1 MKMKDTFFSFPRFAN
16 YFKKV
21 LVEDRKRL
29 LQRIVTVFGLLLLF
43 AGFIS
48 KACYDSY
55 LHSLKLGF
63 INPTDPA
70 HDGLMVLFVFG
81 SFIGA
86 ALSASYIMEPMSS
99 KTGRIYA
106 LMLPVTPF
114 EKYFV
119 RWFIY
124 TIGYFLAYYFLF
136 ELVDVLRVAVSSVIY
151 PEIATIGLLNQ
162 FDMLK
167 QIDEDEP
174 LQCFIA
180 FYFLLQSLFA
190 LGSSLWP
197 KHTFLKSFTVYTL
210 LGMALIG
217 FFAWLFDDLRLI
229 PRGYYI
235 PEPTFSEDMAY
246 WFIFC
251 CLMLVTLF
259 FWWLAYKRF
268 KEMEVVN
275 RW

>member
-29 LQRIVTVFGLLLLF
+29 LQRIITVFGLLVVF
-43 AGFIS
+43 GAIIS
-48 KACYDSY
+48 DSCYQHY
-55 LHSLKLGF
+55 MEALKMG
-63 INPTDPA
+63 IVRNEIDPA
-70 HDGLMVLFVFG
+70 IDGLMPLFVFG
-81 SFIGA
+81 LFIGC
-86 ALSASYIMEPMSS
+86 ALSASFIMEPMNS

-106 LMLPVTPF
+106 LMLPATSF

-124 TIGYFLAYYFLF
+124 TIGYLVVYYLLFL
-136 ELVDVLRVAVSSVIY
+136 LVDVMRVCVFSVVY
-151 PEIATIGLLNQ
+151 PEIDIITFLNPYAEIVALR
-162 FDMLK
+162 D
-167 QIDEDEP
+167 DAP
-174 LQCFIA
+174 LGFIVSL
-180 FYFLLQSLFA
+180 YLLLQSIFV

-197 KHTFLKSFTVYTL
+197 KYAFLKTFTAYTI
-210 LGMALIG
+210 LGMAFSA
-217 FFAWLFDDLRLI
+217 FFAGIMNLFDRPGNSYIMPELSDDTLFLI
-229 PRGYYI
+229 ATCGV
-235 PEPTFSEDMAY
+235 M
-246 WFIFC
+246 
-251 CLMLVTLF
+251 MVTLF

>member
-29 LQRIVTVFGLLLLF
+29 LQRIITVFGLMVVF
-43 AGFIS
+43 SAIFS
-48 KACYDSY
+48 DSCYQHY
-55 LHSLKLGF
+55 MEVLEIG
-63 INPTDPA
+63 IVRNEIDPA
-70 HDGLMVLFVFG
+70 IDRLMPLFVFG
-81 SFIGA
+81 LFIGC
-86 ALSASYIMEPMSS
+86 ALSASFIMEPMGS

-106 LMLPVTPF
+106 LMLPATSF

-124 TIGYFLAYYFLF
+124 TIGYLVVYYLLFL
-136 ELVDVLRVAVSSVIY
+136 LVDVMRVCVFSVIY
-151 PEIATIGLLNQ
+151 PEIDIITFINPYAEIVALR
-162 FDMLK
+162 
-167 QIDEDEP
+167 DEVP
-174 LQCFIA
+174 LGFVVSL
-180 FYFLLQSLFA
+180 YLLLQSIFV

-197 KHTFLKSFTVYTL
+197 KYAFLKTFTAYTI
-210 LGMALIG
+210 LGMAFSA
-217 FFAWLFDDLRLI
+217 FFAGIMNLFDRPGNSYIMPELSDDTLFLI
-229 PRGYYI
+229 ATCGV
-235 PEPTFSEDMAY
+235 M
-246 WFIFC
+246 
-251 CLMLVTLF
+251 MVTLF

>member
-29 LQRIVTVFGLLLLF
+29 LQRIITVFGLLVVFGAIISDSCYQHYMEALKM
-43 AGFIS
+43 GFVRNEI
-48 KACYDSY
+48 
-55 LHSLKLGF
+55 
-63 INPTDPA
+63 DPA
-70 HDGLMVLFVFG
+70 IDGLMPLFVFG
-81 SFIGA
+81 LFIGC
-86 ALSASYIMEPMSS
+86 ALSASFIMEPMSS

-106 LMLPVTPF
+106 LMLPATSF

-124 TIGYFLAYYFLF
+124 TIGYLVVYYLLFL
-136 ELVDVLRVAVSSVIY
+136 LVDVMRVCVFSVVY
-151 PEIATIGLLNQ
+151 PEIDIITFLNPYAEIVALR
-162 FDMLK
+162 D
-167 QIDEDEP
+167 DAP
-174 LQCFIA
+174 WGFIVSL
-180 FYFLLQSLFA
+180 YLLLQSIFV

-197 KHTFLKSFTVYTL
+197 KYAFLKTFTAYTI
-210 LGMALIG
+210 LGMAFTA
-217 FFAWLFDDLRLI
+217 FFAGIMNLFDRPGNSYIMPELSDDTLFLI
-229 PRGYYI
+229 ATCGV
-235 PEPTFSEDMAY
+235 M
-246 WFIFC
+246 
-251 CLMLVTLF
+251 MVTLF

>member
-29 LQRIVTVFGLLLLF
+29 LQRIITVFGLLVVF
-43 AGFIS
+43 SAIIS
-48 KACYDSY
+48 DSCYKHY
-55 LHSLKLGF
+55 MEALKIG
-63 INPTDPA
+63 IVRNEIDPA
-70 HDGLMVLFVFG
+70 IDGLMPLFVFG
-81 SFIGA
+81 LFIGC
-86 ALSASYIMEPMSS
+86 ALSASFIMEPMSS

-106 LMLPVTPF
+106 LMLPATSF

-124 TIGYFLAYYFLF
+124 TIGYLVVYYLLFL
-136 ELVDVLRVAVSSVIY
+136 LVDVMRVCVFSVVY
-151 PEIATIGLLNQ
+151 PEIDIITFINPYAEIVALR
-162 FDMLK
+162 
-167 QIDEDEP
+167 DEVP
-174 LQCFIA
+174 LGFVVSL
-180 FYFLLQSLFA
+180 YLLLQSIFV

-197 KHTFLKSFTVYTL
+197 KYAFLKTFTAYTI
-210 LGMALIG
+210 LGMAFSA
-217 FFAWLFDDLRLI
+217 FFAGLMNLFDR
-229 PRGYYI
+229 PGNSYI
-235 PEPTFSEDMAY
+235 MPVLSEDTLFLIATCGVM
-246 WFIFC
+246 
-251 CLMLVTLF
+251 MVTLF